1 MPIRRLSIIES
12 TLREGEQFAGAHFTQ
27 PQRRQIAHA
36 VDDFGVEYIEV
47 TTPVASPA
55 AESSC
60 RELAAL
66 PLRATV
72 LTHVR
77 CNRDDVRLAIDCGVG
92 GVDLLFGTS
101 SWLRTHSHGL
111 EIDEIVETAGACIE
125 MVRAAGLE
133 VRFSCEDSFRSDPA
147 DLLLIHRAVAA
158 LGVDRVG
165 LADTVGIATPN
176 QVTALVG
183 MLREA
188 VDCDI
193 EFHAHNDTGCAVAN
207 ALAALEAGATH
218 IDATVLGIGE
228 RNGIVSLSGLIAR
241 IHTVQPELVDHY
253 ALEQLASLD
262 AMVAGILDVD
272 IPFTAPITAPFA
284 FHHKAGIHTK
294 AVLGD
299 PRSYEPF
306 DPERFGIERR
316 LLVGHQLTGRHALRD
331 RAAALGITG
340 DEDWLRRITA
350 DVKRHAAER
359 LLHDDEVDALL
370 RASIT
375 SLEV

>member
-1 MPIRRLSIIES
+1 MPIARLSIIES
-12 TLREGEQFAGAHFTQ
+12 TLREGEQFAAAHFTA
-27 PQRRQIAHA
+27 PQRRQVAHA

-47 TTPVASPA
+47 TTPIASPA
-55 AESSC
+55 AERSC
-60 RELAAL
+60 REIASL

-72 LTHVR
+72 LTHTR
-77 CNRDDVRLAIDCGVG
+77 CVAEDVRLAIDCGVG

-111 EIDEIVETAGACIE
+111 QLDEVVEAAAGCIAL
-125 MVRAAGLE
+125 VRDAGLE
-133 VRFSCEDSFRSDPA
+133 VRFSCEDSFRTDPD
-147 DLLLIHRAVAA
+147 DLLRIHRAVAA

-176 QVTALVG
+176 EVSDLVSR
-183 MLREA
+183 LRAA

-207 ALAALEAGATH
+207 ALAALQAGATH
-218 IDATVLGIGE
+218 IDCTVLGIGE
-228 RNGIVSLSGLIAR
+228 RNGIVPLSGLIAR
-241 IHTVQPELVDHY
+241 LHTVQPELVDHY

-262 AMVAGILDVD
+262 AMVADILGVD
-272 IPFTAPITAPFA
+272 IPFTAPITAPYA

-306 DPERFGIERR
+306 APERFGIERR
-316 LLVGHQLTGRHALRD
+316 LLVGHQLAGRHAVRD

-340 DEDWLRRITA
+340 DDAWLRRVTA
-350 DVKRHAAER
+350 EVKRHAGER

-370 RASIT
+370 RASV
-375 SLEV
+375 EV